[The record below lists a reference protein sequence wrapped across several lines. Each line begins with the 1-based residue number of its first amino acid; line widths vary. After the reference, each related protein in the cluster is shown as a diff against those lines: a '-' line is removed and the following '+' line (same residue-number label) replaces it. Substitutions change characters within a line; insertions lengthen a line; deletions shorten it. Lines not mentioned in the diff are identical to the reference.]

1 MSQESDSCDNQIIK
15 KKRGRKPKNNSDVPK
30 EPKVLK
36 KRGRKPTGR
45 IIHIQNCD
53 ISNLK
58 NDDNCIVAHIPLSS
72 NDIETTTSKYSNSIT
87 EVDSNELSLETYSLG
102 NNNTNNSFND
112 KYINHLEEENLNL
125 QNKIKELE
133 SSKENKDIFYSDY
146 SVEKLESKVISSNE
160 FKNNRKYLCWWCC
173 HDFENVPFFLPD
185 KYYQN
190 KYHVFGYFCSPSCA
204 CAFNIDMNDYKLWER
219 NSLIIKLYNEIT
231 NNNLCNISPS
241 PPKQILKNFGGNI
254 SIEEFRGKTKTD
266 ISYSSRF
273 ILPPMVPLKTLIE
286 ESYKDRNKYKWENK
300 LNMSKFNNLKKNIN
314 TNKSVVKKT
323 DSSLEKIMGIKKIKI
338 DGI

>member
-1 MSQESDSCDNQIIK
+1 MSQESDSCDNKIIK

-72 NDIETTTSKYSNSIT
+72 NDIETTTSKYNNSNT

-133 SSKENKDIFYSDY
+133 SSTENKDIFYSDY
-146 SVEKLESKVISSNE
+146 SVEKLESKV
-160 FKNNRKYLCWWCC
+160 K
-173 HDFENVPFFLPD
+173 
-185 KYYQN
+185 
-190 KYHVFGYFCSPSCA
+190 
-204 CAFNIDMNDYKLWER
+204 KLIR
-219 NSLIIKLYNEIT
+219 
-231 NNNLCNISPS
+231 
-241 PPKQILKNFGGNI
+241 
-254 SIEEFRGKTKTD
+254 
-266 ISYSSRF
+266 
-273 ILPPMVPLKTLIE
+273 
-286 ESYKDRNKYKWENK
+286 
-300 LNMSKFNNLKKNIN
+300 
-314 TNKSVVKKT
+314 
-323 DSSLEKIMGIKKIKI
+323 
-338 DGI
+338 